1 MNNLSNQNMLTQG
14 NDFIG
19 QTNIKNN
26 LNSVLNIN
34 SSLISPYQTQ
44 SQESIINDYTEI
56 ESNFN
61 KLLSKYSNLQN
72 KIIQDSLNG
81 QKNQRDLEILNEINS
96 QLITLSQE
104 LDKKMNELKSHD
116 QDLSNKLKT
125 QNELLKKYNNT
136 INNSTNDYNT
146 YSPSLN
152 ELNGEVDESYTYYK
166 YNYSWYLMWLL
177 LSVIIFYLIFS
188 ISANGFSSSNG
199 LLIVVIALILLY
211 LIKRFIEYAR
221 WSWNFKIPSW
231 KPQINIT
238 TPKVVFREYISE

>member
-1 MNNLSNQNMLTQG
+1 MSNLYNQNMLTQG
-14 NDFIG
+14 NDFIN
-19 QTNIKNN
+19 QTNVKNN
-26 LNSVLNIN
+26 LTSGLNIN
-34 SSLISPYQTQ
+34 SNSMNQSQTQ
-44 SQESIINDYTEI
+44 YQNTVLNDYTEM

-72 KIIQDSLNG
+72 KVMQDSLKG
-81 QKNQRDLEILNEINS
+81 EKNQRDLEILNEINS
-96 QLITLSQE
+96 QLISLSQE
-104 LDKKMNELKSHD
+104 LDKKMNDLKLHDKDLSSKLKSQH
-116 QDLSNKLKT
+116 
-125 QNELLKKYNNT
+125 ELLKKYNSDM
-136 INNSTNDYNT
+136 INSTDNYNS

-177 LSVIIFYLIFS
+177 LTIIIFYLIFS

-221 WSWNFKIPSW
+221 WSWNFQIPSW
-231 KPQINIT
+231 KPHINIQG
-238 TPKVVFREYISE
+238 PKVVFREYIPQ